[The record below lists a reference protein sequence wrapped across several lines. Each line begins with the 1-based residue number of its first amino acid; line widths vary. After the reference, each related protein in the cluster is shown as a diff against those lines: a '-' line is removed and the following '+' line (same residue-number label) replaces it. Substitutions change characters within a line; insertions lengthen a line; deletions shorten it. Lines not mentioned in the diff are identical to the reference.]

1 MTTLDAREHTVLTTI
16 VDQYIAEATPVG
28 SRSVARISG
37 LALSPASIR
46 NTMADLTDTG
56 YLDQPHTSAG
66 RVPTAKAF
74 RYYLD
79 TVLRQPVLAE
89 DDRRLIEDHLGS
101 AGLELTD
108 ILRQASRLLSSFSRQ
123 VSMVLAP
130 AKDDVR
136 WRHIDFALVSPGLVM
151 AVLVLEGGLVQNRLV
166 EAEPGLTQDDLTT
179 FGNYLNHHYTGRTLG
194 EVRANLVRELDGARR
209 RLKGMYR
216 RALRL
221 ARDAFASDLERDFFF
236 DGTVNLPGQ
245 PEFADLGNMRELL
258 HLLEERTRLL
268 ELLDR
273 TMEGGRIKVSLGRE
287 TKLDVG
293 PDYGF
298 IASPYGGGEHSRGVV
313 GIIGPLRMDY
323 ARVVPLVD
331 YTARMLSQVLSKR
344 F

>member
-1 MTTLDAREHTVLTTI
+1 MTLDDREHTVLTTI
-16 VDQYIAEATPVG
+16 VGQYIADAAPVG
-28 SRSVARISG
+28 SRAVARISG

-46 NTMADLTDTG
+46 NTMADLTDSG
-56 YLDQPHTSAG
+56 FLDQPHTSAG

-79 TVLRQPVLAE
+79 TVLKRPALAE
-89 DDRRLIEDHLGS
+89 SDRRLIEDHLGS

-151 AVLVLEGGLVQNRLV
+151 AVLVLDGGLVQNRLV
-166 EAEPGLTQDDLTT
+166 EAEPGLTQDDLVA

-194 EVRANLVRELDGARR
+194 EVRTSLLSELDGARR

-221 ARDAFASDLERDFFF
+221 ARDAFAADVERDFFF
-236 DGTVNLPGQ
+236 DGASNLPGQ
-245 PEFADLGNMRELL
+245 PEFADLSNMRELL

-273 TMEGGRIKVSLGRE
+273 TMEGGRVKVSLGRE
-287 TKLDVG
+287 TRLEG
-293 PDYGF
+293 CPDYGL
-298 IASPYGGGEHSRGVV
+298 IASPFGGGETSRGVV

>member
-1 MTTLDAREHTVLTTI
+1 MTLDAREHTVLTTI
-16 VDQYIAEATPVG
+16 VDQYIADAAPVG
-28 SRSVARISG
+28 SRAVARISG
-37 LALSPASIR
+37 LDLSPASIR
-46 NTMADLTDTG
+46 NTMADLTGTG
-56 YLDQPHTSAG
+56 FLEQPHTSAG

-79 TVLRQPVLAE
+79 TVLHRPVLAE
-89 DDRRLIEDHLGS
+89 SDRRLIEDHLGS

-151 AVLVLEGGLVQNRLV
+151 AVLVLEGGLMQHRMV
-166 EAEPGLTQDDLTT
+166 EIEPGLSQDDLVA
-179 FGNYLNHHYTGRTLG
+179 FGNYLNHHYTGRTLT
-194 EVRANLVRELDGARR
+194 EVRSRLVSELDGARR

-287 TKLDVG
+287 TQLAG
-293 PDYGF
+293 CPDYGF

-331 YTARMLSQVLSKR
+331 YTARLLSQVLSKR

>member
-1 MTTLDAREHTVLTTI
+1 MPLDAREHTVLTTI
-16 VDQYIAEATPVG
+16 VDQYIADAAPVG
-28 SRSVARISG
+28 SRAVARISG
-37 LALSPASIR
+37 LTLSAASIR
-46 NTMADLTDTG
+46 NTMADLTDNG
-56 YLDQPHTSAG
+56 FLDQPHTSAG

-79 TVLRQPVLAE
+79 TVLQRPALAE
-89 DDRRLIEDHLGS
+89 SDRMLIEEHLGS

-108 ILRQASRLLSSFSRQ
+108 ILRHASKLLSSFSRQ

-136 WRHIDFALVSPGLVM
+136 WRHIDFTLVSPGLVM

-166 EAEPGLTQDDLTT
+166 EAEPGLTLDDLTT

-194 EVRANLVRELDGARR
+194 EVRASLVSELDGARR

-216 RALRL
+216 RALHL
-221 ARDAFASDLERDFFF
+221 ARDAFAADLERDFFF
-236 DGTVNLPGQ
+236 DGASNLPGQ
-245 PEFADLGNMRELL
+245 PEFADLDNMRELL

-287 TKLDVG
+287 TRLAG
-293 PDYGF
+293 CPDYGL
-298 IASPYGGGEHSRGVV
+298 IASPFGGGEHSLGVV
-313 GIIGPLRMDY
+313 GVIGPLRMDY
-323 ARVVPLVD
+323 SRVVPLVD
-331 YTARMLSQVLSKR
+331 YTARLLSRVLSKR